1 MANAARVDVR
11 DNFMASVQAEASL
24 VASHISPVALKLL
37 LYVRLRYSLTVS
49 AGNDEGIYL
58 SHHEIAILCQV
69 RKLRVPHII
78 DELRLEG
85 WLICQGGRGRAKTC
99 LRPILYRD
107 TVFKP
112 FMFSAPVPRNRSS
125 LPVDVEWEQLKRYC
139 GNCCLACR
147 VRETYDEPL
156 AHDHIIPR
164 SKGSLDSIHNIQ
176 PLCRSCNSRKG
187 TTTVDY
193 RAGYQQFLLDA
204 NTPSEAWLQAKLLQ
218 PDNVLPVPT
227 HPHFK
232 ADEDQ
237 VQLASSRLRQNY
249 QPE

>member
-1 MANAARVDVR
+1 MANADRVDVR
-11 DNFMASVQAEASL
+11 ENFMVSVQAEESL
-24 VASHISPVALKLL
+24 VASHISSVALKLL

-58 SHHEIAILCQV
+58 
-69 RKLRVPHII
+69 
-78 DELRLEG
+78 
-85 WLICQGGRGRAKTC
+85 
-99 LRPILYRD
+99 
-107 TVFKP
+107 
-112 FMFSAPVPRNRSS
+112 
-125 LPVDVEWEQLKRYC
+125 RYY

-156 AHDHIIPR
+156 ARDHIIPR
-164 SKGSLDSIHNIQ
+164 SKGGLDSIHNIQ

-193 RAGYQQFLLDA
+193 RAGYQQFLLEA

-218 PDNVLPVPT
+218 PENGLPVPT
-227 HPHFK
+227 RPHFNP
-232 ADEDQ
+232 DEDQ
-237 VQLASSRLRQNY
+237 VQLATSRLHQNY